1 MTGGLERMQMDLNL
15 TYYWPFIKL
24 GATDVW
30 RHKTRSF
37 LTMLGMVFGVGS
49 VIAMLAVG
57 EGASHQALESIKRL
71 GSQNIMV
78 SSVKPAASVSAGS
91 AQATQMDVYGLL
103 DEDDARIRETVPGV
117 ADTVPAR
124 MVRRAAR
131 FNDRALD
138 LRVVETVPSWFEV
151 VRRPVLA
158 GRVLKKEDCD
168 ARATAHDNQARANVC
183 VLTEFGVRHLLAGE
197 KVVGQHIRLGSALF
211 EVVGIV
217 KNEESGNV
225 RAPDSDA
232 DVYISMEA
240 GRRIFGIASIR
251 WISGTRQGEKLEL
264 SEIIVRMRSTADVEP
279 GAKAID
285 SMLRRFHKKP
295 DFKIDVPLSLLRE
308 AEKTKRTYNIV
319 LGAIAGISLLVG
331 GIGIM
336 NIMLA
341 SVTERTKEIG
351 IRRAIGARKS
361 RIVVQFLI
369 NTCVLSITGGAVGV
383 AVGVAIPFAITFFS
397 GMPTLIRLYSMAL
410 AFGISVGTGVVFGLY
425 PALRAASLD
434 PIEALRH
441 E

>member
-1 MTGGLERMQMDLNL
+1 MQALSF
-15 TYYWPFIKL
+15 YWPFIKL

-78 SSVKPAASVSAGS
+78 NSVKPTSDDLSNSS
-91 AQATQMDVYGLL
+91 AQASRLAVYGLL
-103 DEDDARIRETVPGV
+103 YDDEARIRESVMGVERTV
-117 ADTVPAR
+117 AAR
-124 MVRRAAR
+124 MVRRNAR
-131 FNDRALD
+131 FNERGLE
-138 LRVVETVPSWFEV
+138 LRVVETVPDWFEV
-151 VRRPVLA
+151 VPRPVLA
-158 GRVLKKEDCD
+158 GRVLHESDMD
-168 ARATAHDNQARANVC
+168 GHANVC
-183 VLTEFGVRHLLAGE
+183 VLTEFGVRKLLAAE
-197 KVVGQHIRLGSALF
+197 EMLGQRIRLGSGVF
-211 EVVGIV
+211 EVVGVV
-217 KNEESGNV
+217 KNESGGSV
-225 RAPDSDA
+225 RAPDSEADA
-232 DVYISMEA
+232 YVPMSTASRLFGVANIRHVSGGME
-240 GRRIFGIASIR
+240 
-251 WISGTRQGEKLEL
+251 GEKVEL
-264 SEIIVRMRSTADVEP
+264 SQIIVKMKDTKHVEA
-279 GAKAID
+279 GAKAIEA
-285 SMLRRFHKKP
+285 MLKRFHKKA

-308 AEKTKRTYNIV
+308 AEKTKRTYNVV

-369 NTCVLSITGGAVGV
+369 NTCVLSISGGLAGLIVGV
-383 AVGVAIPFAITFFS
+383 VIPILITFFTK
-397 GMPTLIRLYSMAL
+397 MPTVIQPYSMVL
-410 AFGISVGTGVVFGLY
+410 AFGISVGVGIVFGLY
-425 PALRAASLD
+425 PALSAASLD

>member
-1 MTGGLERMQMDLNL
+1 MQGLSF
-15 TYYWPFIKL
+15 YWPFIRL
-24 GATDVW
+24 GVTDVW

-78 SSVKPAASVSAGS
+78 NSVKPTSDESTS
-91 AQATQMDVYGLL
+91 SSATQGARLAVYGLL
-103 DEDDARIRETVPGV
+103 NDDEARINETVPGV
-117 ADTVPAR
+117 EKTVPAR
-124 MVRRAAR
+124 MVRRNAR
-131 FNDRALD
+131 FNERQLE
-138 LRVVETVPSWFEV
+138 LRVVETIPEWFEV
-151 VRRPVLA
+151 VPRPILA
-158 GRVLKKEDCD
+158 GRVLNESDMES
-168 ARATAHDNQARANVC
+168 RANVC
-183 VLTEFGVRHLLAGE
+183 VLTEFGVRKLLAAE
-197 KVVGQHIRLGSALF
+197 TMLGQRVRLGGGVF

-217 KNEESGNV
+217 KNESGGTV

-232 DVYISMEA
+232 DAYIPMSTAARLFGVANIRYSAGGME
-240 GRRIFGIASIR
+240 
-251 WISGTRQGEKLEL
+251 GERVEL
-264 SEIIVRMRSTADVEP
+264 SQIIVKMKDTSVVEA
-279 GAKAID
+279 GAKAIEA
-285 SMLRRFHKKP
+285 MLKRFHKKQ

-369 NTCVLSITGGAVGV
+369 NTCVLSIVQ
-383 AVGVAIPFAITFFS
+383 P
-397 GMPTLIRLYSMAL
+397 YSMVL
-410 AFGISVGTGVVFGLY
+410 AFGISVAIGIVFGLY

>member
-1 MTGGLERMQMDLNL
+1 MQSLSF
-15 TYYWPFIKL
+15 YWPFIRL

-71 GSQNIMV
+71 GSQNIMI
-78 SSVKPAASVSAGS
+78 SSVKPTSEENSTVQQSARL
-91 AQATQMDVYGLL
+91 AVYGLL
-103 DEDDARIRETVPGV
+103 YDDETRIRETVPGV
-117 ADTVPAR
+117 EKTVPAR
-124 MVRRAAR
+124 MVRRNAR
-131 FNDRALD
+131 YNERQIE

-151 VRRPVLA
+151 VPRPVLA
-158 GRVLKKEDCD
+158 GRVLREDD
-168 ARATAHDNQARANVC
+168 MRKDGANVC
-183 VLTEFGVRHLLAGE
+183 VLTEFGVHKLLAAEG
-197 KVVGQHIRLGSALF
+197 VLGQHVRLGSGVF

-217 KNEESGNV
+217 KNESGGTV
-225 RAPDSDA
+225 RAPDSEADA
-232 DVYISMEA
+232 YIPLPTGKSL
-240 GRRIFGIASIR
+240 FGVANSR
-251 WISGTRQGEKLEL
+251 PISGGVESERVEL
-264 SEIIVRMRSTADVEP
+264 SQIIVKMTGTDVVEA
-279 GAKAID
+279 GAKAIEAV
-285 SMLRRFHKKP
+285 LKRFHKKP

-369 NTCVLSITGGAVGV
+369 NTCVLSIGGGLAGLV
-383 AVGVAIPFAITFFS
+383 VGVAIPIAITFFTS
-397 GMPTLIRLYSMAL
+397 MPTVIQPYSMLL
-410 AFGISVGTGVVFGLY
+410 AFGISVGVGIVFGLY

>member
-1 MTGGLERMQMDLNL
+1 MQGLSF
-15 TYYWPFIKL
+15 YWPFIRL
-24 GATDVW
+24 GVTDVW

-78 SSVKPAASVSAGS
+78 NSVKPTSDESTS
-91 AQATQMDVYGLL
+91 SSATQGARLAVYGLL
-103 DEDDARIRETVPGV
+103 NDDEARINETVPGV
-117 ADTVPAR
+117 EKTVPAR
-124 MVRRAAR
+124 MVRRNAR
-131 FNDRALD
+131 FNERQLE
-138 LRVVETVPSWFEV
+138 LRVVETIPEWFEV
-151 VRRPVLA
+151 VPRPILA
-158 GRVLKKEDCD
+158 GRVLNESDMES
-168 ARATAHDNQARANVC
+168 RANVC
-183 VLTEFGVRHLLAGE
+183 VLTEFGVRKLLAAE
-197 KVVGQHIRLGSALF
+197 TMLGQRVRLGRGVF

-217 KNEESGNV
+217 RNESGGTV

-232 DVYISMEA
+232 DAYIPMSTAARLFGVANIRYSAGGME
-240 GRRIFGIASIR
+240 
-251 WISGTRQGEKLEL
+251 GERVEL
-264 SEIIVRMRSTADVEP
+264 SQIIVKMKDTSVVEA
-279 GAKAID
+279 GAKAIEA
-285 SMLRRFHKKP
+285 MLKRFHKKL

-369 NTCVLSITGGAVGV
+369 NTCVLSIGGGLAGLVVGV
-383 AVGVAIPFAITFFS
+383 TIPILITFFTQ
-397 GMPTLIRLYSMAL
+397 MPTVIQPYSMVL
-410 AFGISVGTGVVFGLY
+410 AFGISVGIGIVFGLY